1 MVIPLLFRSAGL
13 CIVLVSTGVVLVPV
27 GGAMLVGKQ
36 VRKRSVPPKKRRL
49 ILALT
54 VLCSVLLS
62 VMLMIGVMT
71 YGISSGWFDD
81 VPKNAEEYTY
91 TVGGS
96 PAGRLPLP

>member
-27 GGAMLVGKQ
+27 GGAMLVGQAGCGKGAYQ
-36 VRKRSVPPKKRRL
+36 PKKRRL

-62 VMLMIGVMT
+62 VMLMIGVRPT
-71 YGISSGWFDD
+71 AYQ
-81 VPKNAEEYTY
+81 A
-91 TVGGS
+91 
-96 PAGRLPLP
+96 AGLTT